1 MRKELAG
8 NSVAAS
14 CFAAVLLAVL
24 TCMPTTAIHKVD
36 NAAKQNPEDDPDS
49 KQDEEV
55 MQCVM

>member
-1 MRKELAG
+1 
-8 NSVAAS
+8 VAAS

-36 NAAKQNPEDDPDS
+36 NAAKQNPDDDPNS

-55 MQCVM
+55 MRCLM